1 MAMDFISEADSR
13 FFADN
18 LLSSEDWDDGTL
30 CNIEDLPDIS
40 DFGSADDLLQ
50 RIPDIEFDDLLGG
63 RSDLLDGRSDL
74 KLSDGFNDPWTD
86 LDMNLDQNGYQDVQV
101 KTEPLS
107 PAPSSC
113 SDSSGEGFSNQKYFD
128 HPQLSPQN
136 GAVEV
141 KLETPP
147 LTPSSQNPS
156 PPPPTSP
163 YQCKPIVPK
172 PLGVPIITAQ
182 PTGTQTQ
189 TQPSLQETLQNLKAQ
204 APGQPIVLTQ
214 AEFARLAAQG
224 LIKPTN
230 QQPVATTTT
239 QQPAVPLTNQQ
250 PAPAPV
256 QVPPAKPIAPAV
268 SNPSLANGN
277 VDIKVLKRQQRMI
290 KNRESACLS
299 RKKKKEYLQGLEDKL
314 KALGQQNEK
323 LRQENNLLKKRVQFL
338 NNENERLRSSKS
350 LFGNKQ
356 TTVAMAILFL
366 VCFNLAPLA
375 TYSLFRRTSEPELG
389 DIPIRHARTL
399 LQFSEDGN
407 MYSQDPDQTNDFR
420 YSDPPADVVP
430 GNESKPGQERSSSLS
445 DKALMILPEFP
456 KPSGRKPG
464 MEERVLPSCPLFNTT
479 DSIRLADELT
489 GWLAG
494 LHKQE
499 FKEKQQTKKKTQ
511 PKKKPAVHRSPK
523 RYKNTDLALAPTGE
537 GEVYEVQVFGGPD
550 RSYLEFLEAIN
561 RREDTFYVVSFRKDH
576 LLLPAT
582 AHNKTMRPR
591 MSLLM
596 PAVNETVMDTR
607 QGHMAM
613 MQIDCEVMNTQM
625 IQLKTSNIPAY
636 LRDNA
641 TYTVPSPNMDP
652 KTVHEHPH
660 PEGTIPPN

>member
-1 MAMDFISEADSR
+1 MALDFISEADSR

-63 RSDLLDGRSDL
+63 KNDLLEGRADL
-74 KLSDGFNDPWTD
+74 KLSDGFNDPWAD
-86 LDMNLDQNGYQDVQV
+86 LDVNFHQNGFQDVQV

-128 HPQLSPQN
+128 NPQMSPQD
-136 GAVEV
+136 GIMEV

-147 LTPSSQNPS
+147 LTPGSQNPS
-156 PPPPTSP
+156 PPPPMSP
-163 YQCKPIVPK
+163 YQCKPTPIVPK
-172 PLGVPIITAQ
+172 PGGVSIITAQ
-182 PTGTQTQ
+182 PTGGQ

-204 APGQPIVLTQ
+204 TPGQPIVLTQ

-230 QQPVATTTT
+230 QQPVTTTT
-239 QQPAVPLTNQQ
+239 AQQPAATLTNQQ
-250 PAPAPV
+250 PAPV
-256 QVPPAKPIAPAV
+256 QVPPAKPIAPAM
-268 SNPSLANGN
+268 SNASLANGN

-314 KALGQQNEK
+314 KGFARQNEK
-323 LRQENNLLKKRVQFL
+323 LRQENNILKKRVEFL

-350 LFGNKQ
+350 LFSSKQ

-375 TYSLFRRTSEPELG
+375 TYSLFRRTAEPELG

-399 LQFSEDGN
+399 LQFTEDGN

-430 GNESKPGQERSSSLS
+430 GNESKPGKEKSSSLI

-456 KPSGRKPG
+456 KPGGRKPG

-479 DSIRLADELT
+479 DSIR
-489 GWLAG
+489 
-494 LHKQE
+494 
-499 FKEKQQTKKKTQ
+499 
-511 PKKKPAVHRSPK
+511 
-523 RYKNTDLALAPTGE
+523 
-537 GEVYEVQVFGGPD
+537 
-550 RSYLEFLEAIN
+550 
-561 RREDTFYVVSFRKDH
+561 
-576 LLLPAT
+576 
-582 AHNKTMRPR
+582 
-591 MSLLM
+591 
-596 PAVNETVMDTR
+596 
-607 QGHMAM
+607 
-613 MQIDCEVMNTQM
+613 
-625 IQLKTSNIPAY
+625 
-636 LRDNA
+636 
-641 TYTVPSPNMDP
+641 
-652 KTVHEHPH
+652 
-660 PEGTIPPN
+660 

>member
-1 MAMDFISEADSR
+1 MALDFISEADSR

-63 RSDLLDGRSDL
+63 RTDL
-74 KLSDGFNDPWTD
+74 KLSDGFNDPWP
-86 LDMNLDQNGYQDVQV
+86 DMDVGLDQNGFQDIQV

-113 SDSSGEGFSNQKYFD
+113 SDSSGEGFSNQ
-128 HPQLSPQN
+128 N
-136 GAVEV
+136 GIAEV

-147 LTPSSQNPS
+147 LTPGSQNPS
-156 PPPPTSP
+156 PPPPMSP
-163 YQCKPIVPK
+163 YQCKPTPIVPK
-172 PLGVPIITAQ
+172 PAGVPIITAQ
-182 PTGTQTQ
+182 PSGAQA
-189 TQPSLQETLQNLKAQ
+189 QPSLQDTLQNLKAQ
-204 APGQPIVLTQ
+204 TPGQPIVLTQ

-230 QQPVATTTT
+230 QQAVTTTTT
-239 QQPAVPLTNQQ
+239 QQPTATLTNQQ

-256 QVPPAKPIAPAV
+256 QVPPAKPIAPAM
-268 SNPSLANGN
+268 SNASLANGN
-277 VDIKVLKRQQRMI
+277 VDMKVLKRQQRMI

-314 KALGQQNEK
+314 KALGRQNEK
-323 LRQENNLLKKRVQFL
+323 LRQENTLLKKRVDFL

-350 LFGNKQ
+350 LFGSKQ

-375 TYSLFRRTSEPELG
+375 TYSLFRRTSDPEIG
-389 DIPIRHARTL
+389 DMPIRHARTL

-420 YSDPPADVVP
+420 YSAPEEDVVP
-430 GNESKPGQERSSSLS
+430 GNESKPGKEKKSRSSLS

-456 KPSGRKPG
+456 KPGGSKPG
-464 MEERVLPSCPLFNTT
+464 IEERVLPSCPLFNTT

-499 FKEKQQTKKKTQ
+499 FKEKQKTKKKPP
-511 PKKKPAVHRSPK
+511 PKKKRPAVHRSPK
-523 RYKNTDLALAPTGE
+523 RYQNTHLALAPHPDN
-537 GEVYEVQVFGGPD
+537 EVYEVQVFGGPD

-596 PAVNETVMDTR
+596 PAVNETLLDTP

-641 TYTVPSPNMDP
+641 TYAVPSQNMDP
-652 KTVHEHPH
+652 KTVHVHPH